1 MEERVSG
8 CRHVLMIP
16 YPSQGHINP
25 MLQFSKR
32 LSSKGV
38 RVTMVTTTFISKS
51 MHLQSSSL
59 LGPVQLDFISDG
71 YDQGGFAQADS
82 ISTYL
87 SRMQEVGSNSLREL
101 IQKHNSSDHPI
112 DCVVYDSFLVWVL
125 DVAKEFGLLG
135 ASFFTQ
141 MCAVNYIYYYVYHGL
156 LKVPISSLPIS
167 IPGLP
172 LLDLNDTPAFV
183 YDPGFYPA
191 YFHLVMNQ
199 FSNIH
204 KADIVLVNSF
214 YHLEDQVVDS
224 MSKVCPLLTIGP
236 TVPSFHLDKA
246 VPNDTDNVLN
256 LFQLDSSAIS
266 WLQEKPAGSV
276 IYVSFGSMVCLSSQE
291 MEEIAWGLMG
301 TGFNFLWVIPD
312 LQKKNLPKEL
322 GKEIDACGRGLI
334 VNWITQL
341 EVLSNKGVGSFFTHC
356 GWNSTIEALCLGVPM
371 VALPQWT
378 DQPTNAKFVEDVWK
392 VGIRVRVKEN
402 GIVTREEIENSIRV
416 VMEKDLGREMRINAK
431 KWKKLAIE
439 AVSQGGTTDNNINEF
454 INNLKRS

>member
-38 RVTMVTTTFISKS
+38 RVTMVTTIFISKS

-135 ASFFTQ
+135 AAFFTQ

-341 EVLSNKGVGSFFTHC
+341 EVLSNKGVGCFFTHC

>member
-1 MEERVSG
+1 MEERESG

-341 EVLSNKGVGSFFTHC
+341 EVLSNKGVGCFFTHC